1 MTAQGATQS
10 ARRVDEA
17 RCVIFGY
24 HEMGYACLEALV
36 EMGAPIAALFT
47 HADAPGEEIWWR
59 SCAELARANS
69 ISSRVP
75 RADRRFDRSQ
85 KSRRCARK

>member
-1 MTAQGATQS
+1 M
-10 ARRVDEA
+10 
-17 RCVIFGY
+17 IFGY

-36 EMGAPIAALFT
+36 EMGAPVAALFT

-69 ISSRVP
+69 IPVEFPERIDALSI
-75 RADRRFDRSQ
+75 A